1 MSDEKSGFG
10 GIFSKLGKLVF
21 TDEYMN
27 ANTPQDQAAT
37 VTPTPQVQPT
47 ASAPASAASTDY
59 TGGTGAVSEDML
71 SKVHGLVEKINKP
84 GIDFFELWN
93 AAEAMGGISE
103 TSVSNAFVALKI
115 ASGNTLTKATVL
127 STGEFY
133 CTELRGALDSDVQQK
148 IEIKQRIVD
157 AKSNS
162 SKSLSSEIADLNN
175 KIIEMQNLLKEK
187 NHKLQNIDTEFDPKL
202 KEIED
207 KIKNGNAAVDA
218 VINEMRTVINI
229 ANKSI
234 KE

>member
-1 MSDEKSGFG
+1 MSDEKSAFG

-27 ANTPQDQAAT
+27 ANTVEDKAAT
-37 VTPTPQVQPT
+37 VTSTPQVQPT
-47 ASAPASAASTDY
+47 AAAPSSSSSINY
-59 TGGTGAVSEDML
+59 TGSAGVVSEDML
-71 SKVHGLVEKINKP
+71 AKVHGLVEKINKP

-103 TSVSNAFVALKI
+103 TSVANAFVALKI

-133 CTELRGALDSDVQQK
+133 CAELKGALDSDVQQK
-148 IEIKQRIVD
+148 AEIKQRIID

-162 SKSLSSEIADLNN
+162 SKSLSAEIADLNAR
-175 KIIEMQNLLKEK
+175 IIEMQNLLKEK
-187 NHKLQNIDTEFDPKL
+187 NLKLQNIDSEFDPKL

-218 VINEMRTVINI
+218 VINEMRTVISI